1 MLVLARQNG
10 ESLIIGGNIE
20 ITVLD
25 IQNGKVKIGIKA
37 PKEITVLRKELL
49 DEAKSENKQ
58 AASPDIDI
66 SALGSCLKKVT
77 KRI

>member
-1 MLVLARQNG
+1 MLVLARQSG
-10 ESLIIGGNIE
+10 EALMIGDNIE

-49 DEAKSENKQ
+49 EEAKNENEQ
-58 AASPDIDI
+58 AASPNIDI
-66 SALGSCLKKVT
+66 SALGEYINKSQK
-77 KRI
+77 